1 MTCLP
6 EVRDRAAYNRVV
18 STFGPVRDTFRALA
32 TTIVP
37 EAEALDEGGWSEL
50 ESIVEEGLAA
60 RPPAIRRQLRM
71 FVRLLNVLPLFRF
84 GTTFRGAGSETRTRF
99 LLAVQD
105 APLLLLR
112 RGFWGLRTL
121 VFMGYYGRDA
131 ARDAIGYRA
140 TLHGW
145 EGRR

>member
-1 MTCLP
+1 M
-6 EVRDRAAYNRVV
+6 
-18 STFGPVRDTFRALA
+18 A

-37 EAEALDEGGWSEL
+37 EAEGLDENGWNEL
-50 ESIVEEGLAA
+50 ERIVEEGLAS
-60 RPPAIRRQLRM
+60 RPPAVRRQLRAL
-71 FVRLLNVLPLFRF
+71 VRLLNVLPLFRF
-84 GTTFRGAGSETRTRF
+84 GTTFRNAGPETRTRF

-112 RGFWGLRTL
+112 RGVWGLRTL

-140 TLHGW
+140 GLGGW